1 MIRLQDIQKA
11 LLPVV
16 GWQQDYN
23 PQQQI
28 DAALCQSESG
38 LTFQGAHPLVTL
50 ANIRAIMPDD
60 FLFSYPQWN
69 IVKTYKV
76 GSKVVWENTLW
87 ICRKECTGIEPKKS
101 DFNQDFNNDFGSA
114 SNEFWI
120 VYNPVSDFV
129 RQLTING
136 INQMVQTFI
145 QNKQL
150 NQETRN
156 LLERRTFFDGAARLQ
171 ATIDPTGKIVGFEIV
186 PVRSM
191 GVTTKIE
198 RIGLQMIGGTG
209 TVRLYL
215 FHSSQVAPMRVIDLN
230 FTNTNGGFQ
239 WFTPAEPIYLP
250 YIPGTDG
257 DGNDSGGAWFLCYN
271 QSDLPRGMQ
280 ALNVSKDWSVEPCQT
295 CLGGSIE
302 SWRQM
307 TKYLQVSPFSIQA
320 PQDFAE
326 YPEMFDIGQLG
337 YTNTMN
343 YGMNVEISVGCDLTD
358 FIISQRNIFATAIQ
372 RQVAANVL
380 RTIAMNPDVRVN
392 RNQVNVTRDEL
403 LYELDGAPQG
413 HPSGLGYDLKKAYE
427 ALSLDT
433 RNLDRICLQCNNHGV
448 KYRTV

>member
-1 MIRLQDIQKA
+1 MIRLQDIQTA

-23 PQQQI
+23 PQNQI
-28 DAALCQSESG
+28 DESLTESESG
-38 LTFQGAHPLVTL
+38 LTFQGAHPLCTL

-60 FLFSYPQWN
+60 YLFRYPEWAAGQYA
-69 IVKTYKV
+69 K
-76 GSKVVWENTLW
+76 GSKVRYNGVVW
-87 ICRKECTGIEPKKS
+87 IATGAVVLADGAP
-101 DFNQDFNNDFGSA
+101 GSA
-114 SNEFWI
+114 GSPWTEYNMVSDY
-120 VYNPVSDFV
+120 VYN
-129 RQLTING
+129 LTING
-136 INQMVQTFI
+136 INTAVQTFI
-145 QNKQL
+145 QEKQL
-150 NQETRN
+150 QQETRN
-156 LLERRTFFDGAARLQ
+156 LLERRTFFDGAARLA

-186 PVRSM
+186 PVRAM

-209 TVRLYL
+209 PVKLYL
-215 FHSSQVAPMRVIDLN
+215 FHSSQVAPMRTIELN

-239 WFTPAEPIYLP
+239 WFKLAEPLYLP
-250 YIPGTDG
+250 YIPGGSG
-257 DGNDSGGAWFLCYN
+257 DGNDAGGAWFLCYN
-271 QSDLPRGMQ
+271 QNELPAGMQ

-307 TKYLQVSPFSIQA
+307 TKYLQVSPFGIHA
-320 PQDFAE
+320 PLDFTE
-326 YPEMFDIGQLG
+326 YPEMFDIGEIG

-343 YGMNVEISVGCDLTD
+343 YGMNLEISVGCDLTD
-358 FIISQRNIFATAIQ
+358 FIISQRAIFATVIQ
-372 RQVAANVL
+372 KQVAATVL

-413 HPSGLGYDLKKAYE
+413 RASGIGYELRQAYKALE
-427 ALSLDT
+427 LDT
-433 RNLDRICLQCNNHGV
+433 RGLDRICLQCNNHGV

>member
-1 MIRLQDIQKA
+1 MVRLQDIQTA

-23 PQQQI
+23 PQNQI
-28 DAALCQSESG
+28 DDALCQSESG
-38 LTFQGAHPLVTL
+38 LTFQGAHPLCTL
-50 ANIRAIMPDD
+50 ANVRAIMPDD
-60 FLFSYPQWN
+60 YLYKYPEWN
-69 IVKTYKV
+69 NSTGYAAGAKVKHAN
-76 GSKVVWENTLW
+76 VVWKAKTANA
-87 ICRKECTGIEPKKS
+87 GSEPA
-101 DFNQDFNNDFGSA
+101 DGNDDWERFNM
-114 SNEFWI
+114 
-120 VYNPVSDFV
+120 VSDFV

-136 INQMVQTFI
+136 INTAVQTFI
-145 QNKQL
+145 QEKQL
-150 NQETRN
+150 QQETRN

-171 ATIDPTGKIVGFEIV
+171 ATIDPAGKIVGFEIV

-198 RIGLQMIGGTG
+198 RIGLQMIGATG
-209 TVRLYL
+209 TVKLYL
-215 FHSSQVAPMRVIDLN
+215 FHSSQVAPMQTIELE
-230 FTNTNGGFQ
+230 FTNTKGGFQ
-239 WFTPAEPIYLP
+239 WFTPKEPIYLP
-250 YIPGTDG
+250 YIPGQDG
-257 DGNDSGGAWFLCYN
+257 NGNDSGGAWFLCYN
-271 QSDLPRGMQ
+271 QNELPAGMQ

-307 TKYLQVSPFSIQA
+307 TKYLQVSPFGIHA
-320 PQDFAE
+320 PADFAE
-326 YPEMFDIGQLG
+326 YPEMFDIGQIG

-358 FIISQRNIFATAIQ
+358 FIISQRQIFATVIQ
-372 RQVAANVL
+372 KQVCANVL

-413 HPSGLGYDLKKAYE
+413 RATGLGYELKQAYR

-433 RNLDRICLQCNNHGV
+433 RGLDRICLQCNNHGV

>member
-1 MIRLQDIQKA
+1 MIRLKEIQTA

-23 PQQQI
+23 PQNQI
-28 DAALCQSESG
+28 DADLCESESG
-38 LTFQGAHPLVTL
+38 LTFQGAHPLCTL
-50 ANIRAIMPDD
+50 ENVRSIMPDD
-60 FLFSYPQWN
+60 YLYQYPDWKSDVPYYVGAK
-69 IVKTYKV
+69 VKDQGVLWRAKRNNV
-76 GSKVVWENTLW
+76 GSEPADDNADWE
-87 ICRKECTGIEPKKS
+87 P
-101 DFNQDFNNDFGSA
+101 
-114 SNEFWI
+114 
-120 VYNPVSDFV
+120 YNMVSDYV
-129 RQLTING
+129 RNLTING
-136 INQMVQTFI
+136 INTAVQTFI
-145 QNKQL
+145 QDKQL
-150 NQETRN
+150 NRETKN
-156 LLERRTFFDGAARLQ
+156 LLERRTFFDGAARLA
-171 ATIDPTGKIVGFEIV
+171 ATIEPNGKIVGFEIV
-186 PVRSM
+186 PVRAM

-198 RIGLQMIGGTG
+198 RIGLQMVGGTG

-239 WFTPAEPIYLP
+239 WFTPAEPVYLP

-257 DGNDSGGAWFLCYN
+257 NGNDSGGAWFLCYN
-271 QSDLPRGMQ
+271 QNELPSGMQ

-302 SWRQM
+302 SWRQL
-307 TKYLQVSPFSIQA
+307 TKYLQVSPFGIRA
-320 PQDFAE
+320 PLDFQE
-326 YPEMFDIGQLG
+326 YPEMFDIGQVG

-358 FIISQRNIFATAIQ
+358 FIISQRSIFATVIQ
-372 RQVAANVL
+372 KQVAANVL

-413 HPSGLGYDLKKAYE
+413 RPTGLGYELKQAYKALE
-427 ALSLDT
+427 IDT
-433 RNLDRICLQCNNHGV
+433 RGLDRICLQCNNNGV